1 MAVSEK
7 TVSALVQTQLPDFVR
22 ADHPKF
28 QRFVELYYQWLES
41 NNPDGISNTA
51 GNTIYHA
58 MNIDSYRD
66 IDNTPSEFIR
76 YFKQEIL
83 PHFPERTALST
94 EKILKSAREFYSK
107 KGSDESLRWLFK
119 ALFNEDIEILY
130 PKEEILIA
138 SDGKW
143 LKPKAFQ
150 ITSSDTNKSVNVQ
163 LLKKRIVT
171 GVDSGATCVVESADR
186 TIDKTNGKEIIEI
199 YVSNVKRYYNNGEKI
214 SIKYLDEQ
222 GEEREFLERIVG
234 TISNIKIDSNIRTDP
249 TQRRRGL
256 YYNIGDPVVVTGGL
270 GITSDANDAVAIVG
284 NVTLGSIESVTTKF
298 PGYGYRLYSNTEVI
312 VYRNT
317 GDDPRANMFTDLQ
330 VSVLNETAC
339 TANSE
344 KNFSESITYD
354 RSVIE
359 FSADTL
365 ISSANYAVFTQNNRN
380 VILNVTETDKDDG
393 YDNAEQVWANG
404 TNFLDARFSGKIA
417 TRNNAIFGVGGPTNN
432 TGALV
437 IYDVKLQGVE
447 TIEIALTGAQLQ
459 TKNTDKVFT
468 FNSVVNAQVPANQ
481 DSQLVQCFD
490 FVTENTGGIAL
501 ISVINGGAGFRQSPP
516 LGIESHYDTQLSSLY
531 DYQDDEDRPFKKTH
545 WQTFKD
551 LGLIAHIRIVDG
563 GRGYAINDT
572 ISFAGR
578 GYGGA
583 AKVKS
588 VGAGGRITSIEITDR
603 GEGYYARPELHV
615 TRVSPTYT
623 SLTGTVNVV
632 TGSSIVVGTGT
643 AFTGVS
649 GANTRNLIRVNS
661 EIRRVISVV
670 NNTHLIVNSAFKKTG
685 TANTIEKQ
693 SGAEPVLIG
702 YLFGDGV
709 ENIVNTSAIGRIK
722 DLRLIY
728 RGYDYVSTPN
738 VSLKVLDT
746 VINPIPEANVLYET
760 EYAYQGN
767 SILDS
772 TFKAN
777 IKSYNSTTG
786 VLRLY
791 NYSGT
796 FSNTQDLITANGVY
810 CNSNLSMN
818 VPAPSQYPSQVI
830 ADGLPNPM
838 RYGNGLAKARA
849 FFANGLI
856 EFNGFYLN
864 TDGFVS
870 ADKVLQDGKIY
881 HNFAYVVESEKNLVD
896 YESTIKNI
904 AHPAG
909 MSLISKTLSRND
921 IERTVEYSS
930 NVTTILSRNRTEGG
944 AAATVTVA
952 NSRSNVVTGSA
963 TTFLP
968 DANGVALYA
977 NTRVNVGDLIIIDD
991 DPDDIVVPEV
1001 LRLPISKVISKINSN
1016 TELEVYGDF
1025 IYRGQGLVSSNNQ
1038 FLRILGTSNTSGN
1051 QVTANADSRYDGTY
1065 FQNNNPNPDA
1075 PIVSVNNII
1084 RINGEVREVISVT
1097 NATHFVVN
1105 SNFTSNVTLKPLE
1118 ILSNT
1123 RLVVTGNANILSEI
1137 VKAGDNVSLN
1147 IFTANVY
1154 TAQTGTVT
1162 IFDTNATVIGS
1173 GTSFNTQ
1180 LIVNDYIMVANQTRQ
1195 VINISNATVIT
1206 VDSPYTSNANSMIY
1220 LKKATVQN
1228 ARVNAVV
1235 SNYIDI
1241 NLWQY
1246 GNTTNAVYH
1255 VIPNLTSAQ
1264 RFKIVTLTGN

>member
-7 TVSALVQTQLPDFVR
+7 TVSALVQTQLPDFIR

-28 QRFVELYYQWLES
+28 QRFVELYYQWLEN

-51 GNTIYHA
+51 GNTVYHA

-76 YFKQEIL
+76 YFKQEII
-83 PHFPERTALST
+83 PYFPERTALST

-107 KGSDESLRWLFK
+107 KGSEESLKWLFK
-119 ALFNEDIEILY
+119 ALFAEDIEVLY

-150 ITSSDTNKSVNVQ
+150 ITSSDSNKSVNVQ

-214 SIKYLDEQ
+214 SIIYVDEF

-256 YYNIGDPVVVTGGL
+256 YYNIGDPAVVVGGL
-270 GITSDANDAVAIVG
+270 GITGDANDAVAIVG

-339 TANSE
+339 TSNSE
-344 KNFSESITYD
+344 KNFLETITYD
-354 RSVIE
+354 RSVIDY
-359 FSADTL
+359 SGDTL
-365 ISSANYAVFTQNNRN
+365 ISAANYEVFTQNNRN
-380 VILNVTETDKDDG
+380 VILNVSESDKDDWFS
-393 YDNAEQVWANG
+393 NNEQVWANG

-432 TGALV
+432 TGALL
-437 IYDVKLQGVE
+437 IYDVKLQGVD
-447 TIEIALTGAQLQ
+447 TIQTALTGATLQ

-468 FNSVVNAQVPANQ
+468 FNSVVNALVPANS
-481 DSQLVQCFD
+481 DSQIIQCLD
-490 FVTENTGGIAL
+490 LVTENTGGIAL

-531 DYQDDEDRPFKKTH
+531 SYEDDDDRPFKKTH
-545 WQTFKD
+545 WQTFRD
-551 LGLIAHIRIVDG
+551 LGLISHVRIING

-578 GYGGA
+578 GYGGS

-588 VGAGGRITSIEITDR
+588 VGAGGRITSLEITDR
-603 GEGYYARPELHV
+603 GEGYYARPEAII
-615 TRVSPTYT
+615 TRASPTYT
-623 SLTGTVNVV
+623 TLTGTVNIA
-632 TGSSIVVGTGT
+632 TGSNVVIGTGT
-643 AFTGVS
+643 AFAGSS
-649 GANTRNLIRVNS
+649 GANNRHLIRVNN
-661 EIRRVISVV
+661 EIRRIVSVV
-670 NNTHLIVNSAFKKTG
+670 NNNYLIVNSAFKTTG
-685 TANTIEKQ
+685 TANTIQREN
-693 SGAEPVLIG
+693 GIEPTLIA
-702 YLFGDGV
+702 YLYGDGV

-722 DLRLIY
+722 DLRLVY
-728 RGYDYVSTPN
+728 RGYDYVATPN

-746 VINPIPEANVLYET
+746 VINPVTEANVFYET
-760 EYAYQGN
+760 EFAYQGN

-777 IKSYNSTTG
+777 VKSYNPSTG

-796 FSNTQDLITANGVY
+796 FSNTEDLITANGVY

-818 VPAPSQYPSQVI
+818 VPAPAQYPAQVI

-838 RYGNGLAKARA
+838 KYGNGLAKARA

-864 TDGFVS
+864 TDGFTS
-870 ADKVLQDGKIY
+870 SDKVLQDGKIY

-896 YESTIKNI
+896 YETTIKNI

-921 IERTVEYSS
+921 IEKVVEYSS
-930 NVTTILSRNRTEGG
+930 NVTAILSRNRTEGG
-944 AAATVTVA
+944 AAATVSVA
-952 NSRSNVVTGSA
+952 NSRLNVVTGTS

-968 DANGVALYA
+968 DANVVALYA

-991 DPDDIVVPEV
+991 DPDDIVAPEV

-1051 QVTANADSRYDGTY
+1051 QVSANADSRYDGTY

-1075 PIVSVNNII
+1075 PIISVNNII

-1097 NATHFVVN
+1097 NSTHFVVN
-1105 SNFTSNVTLKPLE
+1105 SNFGSSSTRKPLE
-1118 ILSNT
+1118 VLSNT
-1123 RLVVTGNANILSEI
+1123 RLVVSGNVNALSEI
-1137 VKAGDNVSLN
+1137 VRAGDNVSLN
-1147 IFTANVY
+1147 IATANVY

-1173 GTSFNTQ
+1173 NTLFTTQ
-1180 LIVNDYIMVANQTRQ
+1180 LTVNDYIMVANQVRQ
-1195 VINISNATVIT
+1195 VINISNATVLT
-1206 VDSPYTSNANSMIY
+1206 VDSAYSSNANTMIY
-1220 LKKATVQN
+1220 MKRATTQN
-1228 ARVNAVV
+1228 ARVNAVI

-1255 VIPNLTSAQ
+1255 VIPNLTSAH

>member
-1 MAVSEK
+1 
-7 TVSALVQTQLPDFVR
+7 
-22 ADHPKF
+22 
-28 QRFVELYYQWLES
+28 
-41 NNPDGISNTA
+41 
-51 GNTIYHA
+51 
-58 MNIDSYRD
+58 
-66 IDNTPSEFIR
+66 
-76 YFKQEIL
+76 
-83 PHFPERTALST
+83 
-94 EKILKSAREFYSK
+94 
-107 KGSDESLRWLFK
+107 
-119 ALFNEDIEILY
+119 
-130 PKEEILIA
+130 
-138 SDGKW
+138 
-143 LKPKAFQ
+143 
-150 ITSSDTNKSVNVQ
+150 
-163 LLKKRIVT
+163 
-171 GVDSGATCVVESADR
+171 
-186 TIDKTNGKEIIEI
+186 
-199 YVSNVKRYYNNGEKI
+199 
-214 SIKYLDEQ
+214 
-222 GEEREFLERIVG
+222 
-234 TISNIKIDSNIRTDP
+234 
-249 TQRRRGL
+249 
-256 YYNIGDPVVVTGGL
+256 
-270 GITSDANDAVAIVG
+270 
-284 NVTLGSIESVTTKF
+284 
-298 PGYGYRLYSNTEVI
+298 
-312 VYRNT
+312 
-317 GDDPRANMFTDLQ
+317 
-330 VSVLNETAC
+330 
-339 TANSE
+339 
-344 KNFSESITYD
+344 
-354 RSVIE
+354 
-359 FSADTL
+359 
-365 ISSANYAVFTQNNRN
+365 
-380 VILNVTETDKDDG
+380 
-393 YDNAEQVWANG
+393 
-404 TNFLDARFSGKIA
+404 
-417 TRNNAIFGVGGPTNN
+417 
-432 TGALV
+432 
-437 IYDVKLQGVE
+437 
-447 TIEIALTGAQLQ
+447 
-459 TKNTDKVFT
+459 
-468 FNSVVNAQVPANQ
+468 
-481 DSQLVQCFD
+481 
-490 FVTENTGGIAL
+490 
-501 ISVINGGAGFRQSPP
+501 
-516 LGIESHYDTQLSSLY
+516 
-531 DYQDDEDRPFKKTH
+531 
-545 WQTFKD
+545 
-551 LGLIAHIRIVDG
+551 
-563 GRGYAINDT
+563 
-572 ISFAGR
+572 
-578 GYGGA
+578 
-583 AKVKS
+583 
-588 VGAGGRITSIEITDR
+588 
-603 GEGYYARPELHV
+603 
-615 TRVSPTYT
+615 
-623 SLTGTVNVV
+623 V